1 MGAKYKS
8 YLNTINF
15 RVFLNMSALNN
26 KIILL

>member
-15 RVFLNMSALNN
+15 RVKKNMSALNN

>member
-8 YLNTINF
+8 YLNTIKVRF
-15 RVFLNMSALNN
+15 FKNMSALNN

>member
-15 RVFLNMSALNN
+15 RVLKNMSALNN